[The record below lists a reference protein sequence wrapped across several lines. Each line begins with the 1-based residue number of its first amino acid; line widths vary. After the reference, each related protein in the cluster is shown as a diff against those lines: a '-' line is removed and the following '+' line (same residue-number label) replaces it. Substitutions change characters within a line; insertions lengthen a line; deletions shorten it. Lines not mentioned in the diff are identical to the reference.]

1 MTRLFSERFLQ
12 ALEPDERALV
22 ETTRRLVR
30 ETIGP
35 NADAVAQEDVFADG
49 TFRLLVEHRIIGTAF
64 PRRYGGSDARQ
75 RLRIRL
81 VEELGRVCSAAASLV
96 TGADLSCRAIVA
108 GASDAVAS
116 RLLPLLC
123 DGSIQAAFALTE
135 PGAGSDVRNLATV
148 AVRDGDGYRVSGRKK
163 FITRGNVADWY
174 VVIARCR
181 DAADGDAPA
190 GPVARADD
198 PFVALL
204 MPRGAEGLSV
214 SEPTP
219 KLGWFGVPIAEL
231 RFDDVRVDADWRL
244 GDEGDGFALAQDA
257 LVRARL
263 GHASMALGRAMG
275 AVEIAATYCCDRSVF
290 GKALGAHQGVQWM
303 LADALTQIEAGR
315 ALVDAAA
322 QSYDRGDADAAVQ
335 ASMAKLYATD
345 LGMKV
350 CTDALQL
357 SGGRGYLKAFPL
369 ERFFRDAKLNQIGE
383 GSSEVHRTVIGRDL
397 VRRMG
402 DAETERHPCLPERM
416 STTDF

>member
-1 MTRLFSERFLQ
+1 MTRLFSERFLH
-12 ALEPDERALV
+12 ALEPDERAFV
-22 ETTRRLVR
+22 DTTRRLVR

-35 NADAVAQEDVFADG
+35 NADAVGQEDVFADS

-64 PRRYGGSDARQ
+64 PRRHGGSDARQ

-108 GASDAVAS
+108 GASDAVADQ
-116 RLLPLLC
+116 LLPSLC
-123 DGSIQAAFALTE
+123 NGSLQAAFALTE

-163 FITRGNVADWY
+163 FITRANVADWY

-181 DAADGDAPA
+181 DAGDLGAS
-190 GPVARADD
+190 RADD

-204 MPRGAEGLSV
+204 IPRDAPGLSV
-214 SEPTP
+214 SEPTA

-231 RFDDVRVDADWRL
+231 RFDNVRVDATWRL
-244 GDEGDGFALAQDA
+244 GQEGEGFALAQDA

-275 AVEIAATYCCDRSVF
+275 ALEIAATYCCDRNVF
-290 GKALGAHQGVQWM
+290 GKELGAHQGVQWI

-322 QSYDRGDADAAVQ
+322 QCYDRGDADAAVQ
-335 ASMAKLYATD
+335 ASMAKMYATD

-357 SGGRGYLKAFPL
+357 TGGRGYLKAFPL

-383 GSSEVHRTVIGRDL
+383 GSSEVHRTVIGRD
-397 VRRMG
+397 VMRRMG
-402 DAETERHPCLPERM
+402 EEGMERHPCLPEGM

>member
-1 MTRLFSERFLQ
+1 MSRLFSERFLLG
-12 ALEPDERALV
+12 LEPDERALV
-22 ETTRRLVR
+22 DTTRRLVR

-35 NADAVAQEDVFADG
+35 NADAVAQEDVFAED

-64 PRRYGGSDARQ
+64 PRRHGGSDARQ

-108 GASDAVAS
+108 GASDALAD
-116 RLLPLLC
+116 RLLPALC
-123 DGSIQAAFALTE
+123 NGSLQAAFALTE

-148 AVRDGDGYRVSGRKK
+148 AVHDGAGYRVTGKKK
-163 FITRGNVADWY
+163 FITRANVADWY

-181 DAADGDAPA
+181 DPLDTA
-190 GPVARADD
+190 GAETPARADD

-204 MPRGAEGLSV
+204 VPRDAEGLSV
-214 SEPTP
+214 SEPNA
-219 KLGWFGVPIAEL
+219 KLGWFGVPVAEL
-231 RFDDVRVDADWRL
+231 RFDNVRVEAPMRL
-244 GDEGDGFALAQDA
+244 GEEGEGFALAQDA

-275 AVEIAATYCCDRSVF
+275 ALEIAATYGGERNVF

-303 LADALTQIEAGR
+303 LADAFTQIEAAR
-315 ALVDAAA
+315 TLVDAAA
-322 QSYDRGDADAAVQ
+322 QSYDRDDADAAVQ
-335 ASMAKLYATD
+335 ASMAKMFATD

-357 SGGRGYLKAFPL
+357 TGGRGYLKSFPL

-383 GSSEVHRTVIGRDL
+383 GSSEVHRTVIGRDI

-402 DAETERHPCLPERM
+402 DAQMERHPCLPEGM
-416 STTDF
+416 LTTDF